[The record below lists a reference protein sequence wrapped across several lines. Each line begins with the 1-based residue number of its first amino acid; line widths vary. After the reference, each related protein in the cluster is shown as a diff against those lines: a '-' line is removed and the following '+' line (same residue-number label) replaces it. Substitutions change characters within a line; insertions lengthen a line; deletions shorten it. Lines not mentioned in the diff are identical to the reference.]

1 VLRYNIA
8 FYIFLLQNKFEEI
21 RMKNRDSKVGKFIS
35 KIEHN
40 VINNFYKKFHDKGI
54 LKDYEMVDQI
64 AVAAAMF
71 EDIVTTKV
79 SVRATVELKGDYSR
93 GMMVVDWNECLSEEP
108 NVDIV
113 TGVDMAKFT
122 EVYEKAFVNC

>member
-1 VLRYNIA
+1 
-8 FYIFLLQNKFEEI
+8 
-21 RMKNRDSKVGKFIS
+21 MKNRDSKVGKFIS

-40 VINNFYKKFHDKGI
+40 VINNFYKKFHDTGV

-79 SVRATVELKGDYSR
+79 SVRATVELKGDFSR

-122 EVYEKAFVNC
+122 EVYQKAFANC

>member
-1 VLRYNIA
+1 MLRYNIA